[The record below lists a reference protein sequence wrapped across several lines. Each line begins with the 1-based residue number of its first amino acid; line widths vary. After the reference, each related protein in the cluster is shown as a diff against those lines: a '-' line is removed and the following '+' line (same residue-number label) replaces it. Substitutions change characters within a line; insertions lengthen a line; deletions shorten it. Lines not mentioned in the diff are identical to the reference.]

1 MRRKWYGEIRTLFV
15 IESGDD
21 AIALST
27 GGGRSKTDRSGLT
40 QPVADSLITLDTAV
54 TTLDTS
60 RGHSKTMKFLYK
72 YRRNG
77 IMKSVHKNRSH
88 R

>member
-60 RGHSKTMKFLYK
+60 RGNSMIFIVISMEGLYHN
-72 YRRNG
+72 YEC
-77 IMKSVHKNRSH
+77 II
-88 R
+88 